1 MIANE
6 KDFSDV
12 EHLVILLEK
21 VVDYFK
27 KENCSESYFRYIKK
41 SLNILKNKDIKAMCK
56 IKNNVLSDFRMMY
69 DRGQYGGDINIV
81 MDEIYKIVNNNP
93 LFFCKN

>member
-21 VVDYFK
+21 VVAYFK
-27 KENCSESYFRYIKK
+27 KESCPESYFRYIKK
-41 SLNILKNKDIKAMCK
+41 SLNILKNKDIKAMFK

-69 DRGQYGGDINIV
+69 DRGQYGGDIDFV